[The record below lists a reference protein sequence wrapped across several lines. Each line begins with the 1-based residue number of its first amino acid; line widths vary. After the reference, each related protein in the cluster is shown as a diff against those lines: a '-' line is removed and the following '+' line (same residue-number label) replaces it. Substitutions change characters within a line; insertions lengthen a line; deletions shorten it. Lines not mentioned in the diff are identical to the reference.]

1 MVSVFLCFSEEKSW
15 HKENKE
21 ANQGLLAGEWQPGR
35 RSPSVCLYTILLS
48 LAAYPNNSMNHDV
61 ADVVDNDDDECGIFY
76 WILVVFV
83 NS

>member
-1 MVSVFLCFSEEKSW
+1 MVSVFPHFSEEKSW

-21 ANQGLLAGEWQPGR
+21 ANQGLLAGEWQPCH
-35 RSPSVCLYTILLS
+35 RSLSVCLYTMLLS
-48 LAAYPNNSMNHDV
+48 LTAYPNSSMNHDV
-61 ADVVDNDDDECGIFY
+61 DVDDDDDACGIVY